1 MSQCFSWLH
10 LPAVLP
16 LVQGQVIHGQQR
28 EVQLRGDLPGALQR
42 QAHPARPLQGVFK
55 HREERQG
62 ADNPT
67 LLQERRAQELPEL
80 QEDEGDAVP
89 AEHPGHL
96 QREGHHLRCC
106 HGCVIQ
112 TNQTAVKLTNTRLQ
126 QSSLASYSFHKILP
140 AEGVEVHV
148 RGQLGPG
155 AVFGQLPEDV
165 DAALGRGQVHEEVVG
180 QAPRPQHRRV
190 DHVNPDE
197 IGMEFL

>member
-1 MSQCFSWLH
+1 MWSSSSRSFSWLY
-10 LPAVLP
+10 LPAVVP

-42 QAHPARPLQGVFK
+42 QAHPARPLQGLLQ

-62 ADNPT
+62 AHDPT

-96 QREGHHLRCC
+96 QRERHHLRCC
-106 HGCVIQ
+106 HGCVTQ
-112 TNQTAVKLTNTRLQ
+112 SNQTVKLPNTLLH
-126 QSSLASYSFHKILP
+126 QSKSCILP
-140 AEGVEVHV
+140 VPAESVEVHV
-148 RGQLGPG
+148 LGELWPRSILG
-155 AVFGQLPEDV
+155 ELPEDV
-165 DAALGRGQVHEEVVG
+165 DAALGRGKVHEEVVG

-197 IGMEFL
+197 IGIVFL